1 MGRNVTESPTTG
13 AGEVAAIDAQRV
25 DFIAVPTQ
33 DRERAERFYA
43 GTLGLRK
50 NPNSTENWIEFE
62 TGNVTLA
69 LVTPTEI
76 GLPFEPLPFASVVLR
91 VPDVAAAR
99 ARLEAAGVEFKDET
113 FDSGVCNGAA
123 FRDPDGN
130 GLMIHHRYAPYPDGT
145 QP

>member
-1 MGRNVTESPTTG
+1 VIEAR
-13 AGEVAAIDAQRV
+13 RV

-33 DRERAERFYA
+33 DRARAEKFY
-43 GTLGLRK
+43 GETLGLDR
-50 NPNSTENWIEFE
+50 NPNSTDSWVEFE

-69 LVTPTEI
+69 LVDPETA
-76 GLPFEPLPFASVVLR
+76 GQPFQPLPFAAIVLR
-91 VPDVAAAR
+91 VDDVDDAKAK
-99 ARLEAAGVEFKDET
+99 LQGAGIEFLGET

-130 GLMIHHRYAPYPDGT
+130 GLMLHHRYAPYRDGS

>member
-1 MGRNVTESPTTG
+1 LSS
-13 AGEVAAIDAQRV
+13 AAIDAQRV

-33 DRERAERFYA
+33 DRVRAERFY
-43 GTLGLRK
+43 GETLGLRK

-91 VPDVAAAR
+91 VPDVDEAR
-99 ARLEAAGVEFKDET
+99 SRLEAAGVEFKGET

-130 GLMIHHRYAPYPDGT
+130 GLMIHRRYASYQDGT